1 MAKVYVVATPIG
13 NLKDLTERAR
23 EALVECDCVFAE
35 DTRVTMKLLSSI
47 GISKP
52 MYSCHRH
59 NEEKR
64 ADWGIAK
71 IVSENLT
78 VALTCDA
85 GTPGISDPGDAFIR
99 AAWEAGIEVVPV
111 SGPSAVATA
120 ISISGFDARE
130 FAFYGF
136 LPRENKA
143 IDEKL
148 NEMLLSGLGV
158 CVLYESPHRITNLLK
173 RISLTLPG
181 ALACVCCD
189 LTKKFEKITRGGIS
203 EVYEKIKDD
212 PNAEKGEYAVVL
224 DISNVGKPEPPE
236 KKQRAEVMILEA
248 LLDGETF
255 DSALQKAAERGASR
269 NEIYRAKLSVSRL
282 LRYNEQ

>member
-1 MAKVYVVATPIG
+1 MAKLYVVATPIG
-13 NLKDLTERAR
+13 NLNDLTDRAR
-23 EALVECDCVFAE
+23 EALAECDCVFAE
-35 DTRVTMKLLSSI
+35 DTRVTMKLLSSM
-47 GISKP
+47 GITKP

-78 VALTCDA
+78 AALTCDA
-85 GTPGISDPGDAFIR
+85 GTPGISDPGDAFIN
-99 AAWEAGIEVVPV
+99 AAWEAGIEVIPI

-120 ISISGFDARE
+120 ISVSGFDARE

-148 NEMLLSGLGV
+148 NKILLSGVGV
-158 CVLYESPHRITNLLK
+158 CVLYESPHRIENLLK
-173 RISLTLPG
+173 RISIVLP
-181 ALACVCCD
+181 ASSVCVCCD

-203 EVYEKIKDD
+203 EVYERIKND
-212 PNAEKGEYAVVL
+212 PNIEKGEYAVVL
-224 DISNVGKPEPPE
+224 DISKVEKPKAPE
-236 KKQRAEVMILEA
+236 IKMRAELVLLDA
-248 LLDGETF
+248 LLNGETF
-255 DSALQKAAERGASR
+255 DEALQKAAESGASR
-269 NEIYRAKLSVSRL
+269 NEIYKAKLSVGRL
-282 LRYNEQ
+282 LGYTE